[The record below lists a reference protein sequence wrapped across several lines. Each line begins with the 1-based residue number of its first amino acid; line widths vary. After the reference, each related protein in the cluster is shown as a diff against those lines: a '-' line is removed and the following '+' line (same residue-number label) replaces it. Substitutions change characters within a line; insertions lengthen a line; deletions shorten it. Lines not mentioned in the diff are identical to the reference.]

1 MWPKSFAAFF
11 GGCILSI
18 TLVLNIK
25 FMMPFAID
33 IQLFTGM
40 LLIFPIWTAI
50 IVWCYSCQ
58 NGKQAWVQCGVL
70 LAPSAVINALYIW
83 VNNGV
88 PFIYS

>member
-1 MWPKSFAAFF
+1 MWPKSFAALF

-25 FMMPFAID
+25 FMMPFSLD
-33 IQLFTGM
+33 IQFFTGM

-50 IVWCYSCQ
+50 MVWCYSCK
-58 NGKQAWVQCGVL
+58 NGKQAWVRCGIL
-70 LAPSAVINALYIW
+70 SAPSAVINVFYIW